1 MADESQSET
10 SQGLSSWQ
18 ASAGQRIATFF
29 EPFSGPQTLGSSSRF
44 WTGFLITVAVI
55 LVLPGI
61 MSTYRIGQYT
71 VFLIW
76 IFLAWSLTLIWGY
89 TGIFSFGQTAF
100 FGIGGYTFGVV
111 GINLINI
118 TGATNVAIVAA
129 ILVPAL
135 FAAAAG
141 YFMFY
146 GRVSGI
152 YVAIIT
158 LAITLILS
166 LGLSRTSGAQYEIG
180 SARLGGENGMT
191 NIPTLTL
198 GIDPVTFRFDT
209 LAMYYLVIVLLV
221 VCFLAIRY
229 IMNTGYGYSLIAVR
243 ENESRAKMFGYDIR
257 FVKLSVFTVA
267 GGLAGMGGAFYASWG
282 GFISPPI
289 MGLVAAALPIIWI
302 TVGGRQTVLGSA
314 IAVFVLQY
322 IDNELAVYGTQYAQI
337 LMGLILIIAVMRFEG
352 GVVPY
357 LARAYESWSNPD
369 STQTEA

>member
-1 MADESQSET
+1 MSDKSKPET
-10 SQGLSSWQ
+10 NQRRLNGQ
-18 ASAGQRIATFF
+18 VSAGQRVAAFF
-29 EPFSGPQTLGSSSRF
+29 EPFSGPQTIGASSTF
-44 WTGFLITVAVI
+44 WTGFLVSLVI
-55 LVLPGI
+55 ALALPAI
-61 MSTYRIGQYT
+61 MSSYRIGQYT

-89 TGIFSFGQTAF
+89 AGIFSFGQTAF

-111 GINLINI
+111 GINLINS
-118 TGATNVAIVAA
+118 TGATNLAMVAA
-129 ILVPAL
+129 IFVPAL
-135 FAAAAG
+135 FAAAVG

-152 YVAIIT
+152 YVALIT
-158 LAITLILS
+158 LSVTLILA
-166 LGLSRTSGAQYEIG
+166 LALSRTSGSQYNIG

-198 GIDPVTFRFDT
+198 GVDPITLRFDT

-229 IMNTGYGYSLIAVR
+229 LMNTDYGYALIAVR
-243 ENESRAKMFGYDIR
+243 ENESRSEMLGYDIR
-257 FVKLSVFTVA
+257 FVKLSIFTIA

-289 MGLVAAALPIIWI
+289 MGLVAAALPIIWV

-322 IDNELAVYGTQYAQI
+322 VNNELAVYGTQYAQI

-352 GVVPY
+352 GIIPY
-357 LARAYESWSNPD
+357 IARAYEDWSRSD
-369 STQTEA
+369 STQTEG